1 MLSGTTANVVRN
13 DRDRLMPGAQSCM
26 VSVKMSNMLAKVL
39 IVGIPFLLSLGW
51 AGYWILR
58 LRRHRRVRR
67 P

>member
-1 MLSGTTANVVRN
+1 MPPGTPALQ
-13 DRDRLMPGAQSCM
+13 LMGGAQSCM
-26 VSVKMSNMLAKVL
+26 VAMEMSNTLAKVL
-39 IVGIPFLLSLGW
+39 IVGIPFLLSLSW